1 MLIDL
6 TSLHSQTGRECE
18 WVCERERGVN
28 EWKETTNMVFLSQL
42 ALGWHGSVLRRKR
55 QIGYA
60 KHRGSMVHRSSFS
73 LLSSFCVFLGQL
85 YEVMKTRDPS
95 PVAVCANVPCCV
107 CVLMTQHWYNI
118 LRTALKSR
126 KCIVIE
132 HQSFPG
138 IRIGL
143 EYDTYCESTSCMTQD
158 TLQKYKLKSKYKVLC
173 EVSKSF
179 IGIIKVSNSQNIGI
193 T

>member
-1 MLIDL
+1 M
-6 TSLHSQTGRECE
+6 
-18 WVCERERGVN
+18 
-28 EWKETTNMVFLSQL
+28 
-42 ALGWHGSVLRRKR
+42 
-55 QIGYA
+55 
-60 KHRGSMVHRSSFS
+60 
-73 LLSSFCVFLGQL
+73 
-85 YEVMKTRDPS
+85 
-95 PVAVCANVPCCV
+95 
-107 CVLMTQHWYNI
+107 

-193 T
+193 THDKNNMQETWLSSHVTLATVRTF